1 MADNFILPARCQVL
15 EATAPKANPEEKV
28 SNSMTT

>member
-1 MADNFILPARCQVL
+1 MGNNFILPARCQVL
-15 EATAPKANPEEKV
+15 EATALKANPDEKV